1 MRSRPAPWPPATV
14 EADVGAVLEAEA
26 ISKLY
31 PSRPVTIFP
40 PVRSIFEREFGFPG
54 RRSSEE
60 EKKEDVRTRS
70 FAAAEYDLGLG
81 GDDEDEE
88 DDDDDLEQEPGQ
100 APAEGPDETVWVLRD
115 VSLRVSPG
123 DSVGI
128 VGGPDAGKSTLLRIL
143 AGRAFP
149 TEGRVVAQGRVAPL
163 AADVRK
169 ALGLASKVGGHN
181 PVLAMRLLG
190 IDAAT
195 AKQHRSEIEELAEP
209 LLTPDGDPAPGA
221 AQRLAVASTVVVPSD
236 VILLDGFRGL
246 DDTFVSL
253 IVERLRERLGEGSA
267 LVLASR
273 DTSLARQLCGRLLL
287 LEGGSLAELGDSSA
301 AVASYNGAAG
311 ADRSATRAAAA
322 SATIPDGASPSV
334 PAVVRAFNASA
345 ALLSAEV
352 QTAFGAR
359 SKLFDSRDEL
369 RVEVRLETAVRDA
382 EVRCGICFTP
392 RDGGIGF
399 RTELAEPLVVPRP
412 RTHVLVAHFPPG
424 TLPNSGYEVR
434 ADATVAVAGER
445 EATLIA
451 RVAGRFRIEGDDLG
465 FTEPT
470 EPPAPCWDGT
480 STWPVEAEW
489 SIRQERRGR

>member
-1 MRSRPAPWPPATV
+1 VRSRPAPSPPATV

-40 PVRSIFEREFGFPG
+40 PVRSIFEREFGVLPG
-54 RRSSEE
+54 RRSAEE
-60 EKKEDVRTRS
+60 EKEDMRTRS
-70 FAAAEYDLGLG
+70 FAAAEYDPGLG
-81 GDDEDEE
+81 GDDEDGDDE
-88 DDDDDLEQEPGQ
+88 DDDDLEPEPTP
-100 APAEGPDETVWVLRD
+100 APAPGPDELVCVLRD
-115 VSLRVSPG
+115 ISLRVSPG

-128 VGGPDAGKSTLLRIL
+128 VGGSDAGKSTLLRIL
-143 AGRAFP
+143 GGRAFP
-149 TEGRVVAQGRVAPL
+149 TEGRVVAHGRIAPL

-190 IDAAT
+190 IEAGI
-195 AKQHRSEIEELAEP
+195 AKRHKHEIEELAQP

-221 AQRLAVASTVVVPSD
+221 AQRLAVAATVALPSD
-236 VILLDGFRGL
+236 VILLDDLRGL
-246 DDTFVSL
+246 DDAFVSR

-273 DTSLARQLCGRLLL
+273 DTSLAQQLCGRLLL
-287 LEGGSLAELGDSSA
+287 FEGGSLAELGDSSA
-301 AVASYNGAAG
+301 AVASYNGAARG
-311 ADRSATRAAAA
+311 DRAAAGAAA
-322 SATIPDGASPSV
+322 SANMPDGASPSV
-334 PAVVRAFNASA
+334 PSVVRAFNASA

-369 RVEVRLETAVRDA
+369 SVEVRLETAVRDA

-392 RDGGIGF
+392 RDGGVGF
-399 RTELAEPLVVPRP
+399 RTELPEPLVVPRP

-451 RVAGRFRIEGDDLG
+451 RVAGRFRIEGDELD

-470 EPPAPCWDGT
+470 EPAASCWDGT
-480 STWPVEAEW
+480 SVWPVEAEW

>member
-1 MRSRPAPWPPATV
+1 MRSRPAPSPPATV
-14 EADVGAVLEAEA
+14 EADIGADIGAVLEAEA

-60 EKKEDVRTRS
+60 DKEDVRTRS

-81 GDDEDEE
+81 GDDDDE
-88 DDDDDLEQEPGQ
+88 DDDQEQEPTP
-100 APAEGPDETVWVLRD
+100 APAAGPDELVCVLRD
-115 VSLRVSPG
+115 ISLRVAPG
-123 DSVGI
+123 DSVAI

-149 TEGRVVAQGRVAPL
+149 TEGRVLAQGRVAPL

-181 PVLAMRLLG
+181 PVLALRLLG
-190 IDAAT
+190 IEVGVAR
-195 AKQHRSEIEELAEP
+195 QHRLEIEELAQP

-221 AQRLAVASTVVVPSD
+221 AQRLAVAATVAVPSD
-236 VILLDGFRGL
+236 VILLDDLRGL
-246 DDTFVSL
+246 DDAFVSRV
-253 IVERLRERLGEGSA
+253 VERLRERLGAGCA

-273 DTSLARQLCGRLLL
+273 DASLARQLCGRLLL
-287 LEGGSLAELGDSSA
+287 LNGGSLAELGDASQ
-301 AVASYNGAAG
+301 AVASFNGAAG
-311 ADRSATRAAAA
+311 RDPGATAA
-322 SATIPDGASPSV
+322 SASMPDAASPSV
-334 PAVVRAFNASA
+334 PSVVRAFNASA

-352 QTAFGAR
+352 QTASGFR

-369 RVEVRLETAVRDA
+369 HVEVRLETAVRDA

-392 RDGGIGF
+392 RGGGTGF
-399 RTELAEPLVVPRP
+399 RMELPEPLVIPRP
-412 RTHVLVAHFPPG
+412 RTHVVVAHLPPG
-424 TLPNSGYEVR
+424 TLPSTAFEVR
-434 ADATVAVAGER
+434 ADATVAVAGDP

-451 RVAGRFRIEGDDLG
+451 RVAGRFRIEGDDHD

-480 STWPVEAEW
+480 SVWPVDAEW
-489 SIRQERRGR
+489 SVRQERRGR